1 MKAIPISYIK
11 AWFYSHRGDYNY
23 LLINQAELK
32 IILDDLIAD
41 WLKFGDEWKE
51 GEEIGKQENLLGEH
65 PYHSRRP

>member
-1 MKAIPISYIK
+1 MKSIPIAYIK
-11 AWFYSHRGDYNY
+11 EWFKYHRDDYNY
-23 LLINQAELK
+23 LLINRAEVQ
-32 IILDDLIAD
+32 IILENLTDD